1 MRYIIFFLCLHTPLW
16 AVQLVGRVVDAETQ
30 KPVAN
35 ASVRIHKAAVATQTD
50 GDGRFAFLDLSL
62 GPYTLAISHVAYD
75 SVERAVQATET
86 GELLIALSPKTLSLD
101 ELSVIADPIGTGDI
115 YRHSAYATVITR
127 EHFDGRETSLPDVLA
142 EAVGVQVKRL
152 GGLGAF
158 SAISLRGSSADQVEV
173 YLDGMLL
180 NAAVGGGVDLGN
192 LPLAHVGQIEIYRG
206 AGGNGLGGAVHV
218 RTRPTAEQGSR
229 EIRGS
234 WGSFDT
240 RSLSGAISGGVG
252 QSRFLAVADYAHSD
266 NDFGFLDD
274 NGTEYNAD
282 DDAWRS
288 RQNNAHL
295 SVNFLGK
302 WRHAFGTR
310 RTLAVQE
317 TAYWKRQGIPGIGNN
332 QSQNA
337 QLRAFRTFT
346 EIAYED
352 RALLRGITLRQSLYF
367 THTKERFRDLDGEI
381 GIGRQDN
388 DYRTRTYGWRGQIQT
403 VLLSRGDIAAS
414 LDLHRETYLPTTR
427 IGTSVNL
434 FDSQRWIASARARL
448 DIPLPRNIGLWSFG
462 AEQRRI
468 HSSFTGANPFNFS
481 PLAPDSTHKRD
492 LTSLRSGVRFDLTP
506 NTMLKANAGRV
517 FRVPSF
523 YELFGDRGG
532 IVGNVDL
539 VPERG
544 RTWDAGLR
552 YADET
557 TELEGAYFDHRYEN
571 LIQFV
576 HTSQATARPVNIGNA
591 RVHGLEFTA
600 QKRFGDHVNLSGN
613 YTFQRAEDKSDIP
626 HLSGN
631 TLPNRPPHA
640 LFARIATRMGRCTVF
655 YDYTFEDGNFL
666 DRANRRPLSARHIHN
681 AGVKI
686 PVERWV
692 RIGLEAK
699 NLSGSQIA
707 DTWGYPLPGRAFFIS
722 ISTGGTTDEHR

>member
-1 MRYIIFFLCLHTPLW
+1 MMRYLIFIFCLNTPLW
-16 AVQLVGRVVDAETQ
+16 AAQIAGRIVDATTHE
-30 KPVAN
+30 PIAS
-35 ASVRIHKAAVATQTD
+35 ASVRVLDADFATQTD
-50 GDGRFAFLDLSL
+50 EGGHFSFLDLPA
-62 GPYTLAISHVAYD
+62 GPYTLAVSHVAYD
-75 SVERAVQATET
+75 STERAVHATET
-86 GELLIALSPKTLSLD
+86 TELLIALSAKTLSLG
-101 ELSVIADPIGTGDI
+101 ELSVIADPIGAGDI
-115 YRHSAYATVITR
+115 HRHPAYATVITR
-127 EHFDGRETSLPDVLA
+127 EYFEGRETTLPDVLA

-158 SAISLRGSSADQVEV
+158 SAVSLRGSSAAQVEV

-180 NAAVGGGVDLGN
+180 NAAFGGGVDLGN

-218 RTRPTAEQGSR
+218 RTRATDERWARG
-229 EIRGS
+229 IRGS

-240 RSLSGAISGGVG
+240 RSLSGALAGGVG
-252 QSRFLAVADYAHSD
+252 QSQFLFVADYAHSD

-288 RQNNAHL
+288 RQNNAHQ
-295 SVNFLGK
+295 SINFLGK
-302 WRHAFGTR
+302 WRRAFGTR
-310 RTLAVQE
+310 RTLSVQE

-332 QSQNA
+332 QSQRA
-337 QLRAFRTFT
+337 RLHAFRTFT

-352 RALLRGITLRQSLYF
+352 RALLRGIALRQSLYL

-381 GIGRQDN
+381 GIGRQDD
-388 DYRTRTYGWRGQIQT
+388 DYRTRTYGWQSRLRT
-403 VLLSRGDIAAS
+403 VLFSRCEIAAS

-427 IGTSVNL
+427 IGTRVNL
-434 FDSQRWIASARARL
+434 FDSQRWMASARL
-448 DIPLPRNIGLWSFG
+448 HVDISLPRDIGLWTFG
-462 AEQRRI
+462 VEQRRI

-481 PLAPDSTHKRD
+481 PLAPDSSHVRD
-492 LTSLRSGVRFDLTP
+492 LIGLRSGVRLDVMP
-506 NTMLKANAGRV
+506 NAMFKANVGRV

-539 VPERG
+539 RPERG

-552 YADET
+552 YADEMT
-557 TELEGAYFDHRYEN
+557 AVEAAYFDHRYEN

-576 HTSQATARPVNIGNA
+576 HTSQATSRPVNIGKA
-591 RVHGLEFTA
+591 RVHGVEITV
-600 QKRFGDHVNLSGN
+600 QKRLGSRVNLSGN
-613 YTFQRAEDKSDIP
+613 YAFQRAKDDSDIP

-640 LFARIATRMGRCTVF
+640 LFARVTTHLGRCTVF

-681 AGVKI
+681 AGVKLAVQWI
-686 PVERWV
+686 

-699 NLSGSQIA
+699 NLTGSQIA

-722 ISTGGTTDEHR
+722 LSADGRR